1 MLLRKIIT
9 SILLCC
15 LLVQT
20 MNQALVVV
28 DYYANTES
36 FAKDCINK
44 ARPQLLCNGKCQ
56 MMKKMEE
63 QEKQANEALQKK
75 VTSFEFS
82 VPSERS
88 DLQNFSISL
97 IRTFYSFKAAKPVS
111 ISSDFFH
118 PPGRANS
125 SLS

>member
-75 VTSFEFS
+75 VTLFEYS
-82 VPSERS
+82 VPSERCE
-88 DLQNFSISL
+88 LHNFPTAL
-97 IRTFYSFKAAKPVS
+97 IRTFYTFKAAKPVR
-111 ISSDFFH
+111 IPSDFFH
-118 PPGRANS
+118 PPGGANA